1 MSLIDEIFASPEAK
15 ELMENWDRSE
25 LSSVENSIIDCLT
38 KQPNVKRISIPEV
51 EEYKFTICGAPTVLD
66 FYIRLDSFKR
76 NTPLDAKLASL
87 SRDDETGCLTF
98 TFQRFKPE

>member
-1 MSLIDEIFASPEAK
+1 MTYEQSMLKCCEDYV
-15 ELMENWDRSE
+15 
-25 LSSVENSIIDCLT
+25 LSTLFDV
-38 KQPNVKRISIPEV
+38 PNPNFRPIHIPEV